1 MAPTAEPLADIL
13 AHIASLPPGNLG
25 EYSIIKDI
33 GEGTFGKVKLAVHT
47 LTQAKVALK
56 FISKERINALN
67 MRTRV
72 GREVSYLR
80 LLRHPHIIKLQVPG
94 RSHMSTLTLTYVR
107 SYEIITTPTDIV
119 MVIEYAE
126 GELFNFIVENGR
138 MSEAAA
144 RQFFQQMMCA
154 IDYSHRLK
162 VVHRDLKPENVL
174 LDGQNNVK
182 IADFGLS
189 NVMTDGDFLKTSC
202 GSPNYAAPEVIGGK
216 LYAGPEI
223 DVWSC
228 GVILYVMLCGR
239 LPFEDDHV
247 PALFR
252 KITGR
257 ALYLPVAYRI
267 LTAIYPAIF
276 CFEHSGAIAPSPQRA
291 CIMYQ
296 ATFLRLTVPEIL
308 TVPWVASGMPRYLQP
323 KRPVTPGMGTLHP
336 AYPHHPSVMGRGA
349 SGSTNGSTY
358 PSNGTTP
365 AVSSSGSEHSS
376 RNGATPASSVVTP
389 ASEHPQVNSHM
400 LGTLASLVNGNSNGN
415 GNGAIAGTGSDQGTP
430 LASLSSLRF
439 IKGLGRINETIVCEL
454 AERCNV
460 SPEEIKLALVREE
473 DNAVKVAYMLAKD
486 STRVGLCLD
495 DDDDA
500 DSPRHPTQES
510 EIFWSPHYRPSQA
523 PTPVTPATPATPVT
537 PQPANGSHPLSPQ
550 QAGMRPITDY
560 DYDDDAD
567 EFDTDEDEFDEEEW
581 QNQNASHFTVLDTSL
596 PPGHDARAATNGTLP
611 QVPYHRE
618 RGHRHHRTHTNGQKT
633 KSPRWHFGIRS
644 RSPPMEVMLEI
655 YQTLKT
661 LGMEWREKPGLNI
674 IGRPED
680 EGAPGKD
687 GKDIYYVETRCR
699 IRDVVVRMDLQLY
712 QVDPLN
718 YLVDFRNLGCHH
730 ASTDPNAPSKFTDAA
745 WPGTDSNSSAPR
757 SPTLTE
763 GAVLRA
769 DVCSP
774 FLFLEC
780 ACRLIVEL
788 AAG

>member
-1 MAPTAEPLADIL
+1 MAPTAEPHADVI
-13 AHIASLPPGNLG
+13 AHIASLPQGNLG

-47 LTQAKVALK
+47 LTQTKVALK

-80 LLRHPHIIKLQVPG
+80 LLRHPHIIKL
-94 RSHMSTLTLTYVR
+94 
-107 SYEIITTPTDIV
+107 YEIITTPTDIV

-126 GELFNFIVENGR
+126 GELFNFIVDNGR

-144 RQFFQQMMCA
+144 RRFFQQMMYA
-154 IDYSHRLK
+154 VDYSHRLK

-174 LDGQNNVK
+174 LDAQNNVK

-239 LPFEDDHV
+239 LPFEDEHV

-252 KITGR
+252 KITEGIYH
-257 ALYLPVAYRI
+257 LPNYLSRDAQELIRGMLAVDPVK
-267 LTAIYPAIF
+267 
-276 CFEHSGAIAPSPQRA
+276 
-291 CIMYQ
+291 
-296 ATFLRLTVPEIL
+296 RLTVPEIL
-308 TVPWVASGMPRYLQP
+308 TTPWVTTGMPRYLQP
-323 KRPVTPGMGTLHP
+323 KRPVTPGMVARPRQMGARFLPTGLLRPCQALEVSIRRGMGTEVESPPL
-336 AYPHHPSVMGRGA
+336 R
-349 SGSTNGSTY
+349 
-358 PSNGTTP
+358 
-365 AVSSSGSEHSS
+365 
-376 RNGATPASSVVTP
+376 
-389 ASEHPQVNSHM
+389 
-400 LGTLASLVNGNSNGN
+400 
-415 GNGAIAGTGSDQGTP
+415 TGSDQDTP
-430 LASLSSLRF
+430 LAGLASLRF
-439 IKGLGRINETIVCEL
+439 IKGLGRIKEDIVAEL
-454 AERCNV
+454 AARCDV
-460 SPEEIKLALVREE
+460 SPEEIKMALLRDD

-486 STRVGLCLD
+486 RSRVGLCLD
-495 DDDDA
+495 DDDEG
-500 DSPRHPTQES
+500 DSPGSHPTQES
-510 EIFWSPHYRPSQA
+510 EIFWSTNYRPSQA
-523 PTPVTPATPATPVT
+523 PTPVTPATPATPATPVT
-537 PQPANGSHPLSPQ
+537 PQPTNGSRPLSPQ
-550 QAGMRPITDY
+550 QAGMRPISDY
-560 DYDDDAD
+560 DFEDDAD
-567 EFDTDEDEFDEEEW
+567 EFDTDEEDFDEEEW

-596 PPGHDARAATNGTLP
+596 PPGHDARAATNGAQP
-611 QVPYHRE
+611 HPSYHRE
-618 RGHRHHRTHTNGQKT
+618 RGHRHHRTQTSGQKS

-674 IGRPED
+674 IGRPGD

-730 ASTDPNAPSKFTDAA
+730 ASTDPNAPSKFTDVS
-745 WPGTDSNSSAPR
+745 WPGTDSNSSGPR

-774 FLFLEC
+774 FFFLEC

>member
-1 MAPTAEPLADIL
+1 MAPIAEPHADVM

-80 LLRHPHIIKLQVPG
+80 LLRHPHIIKL
-94 RSHMSTLTLTYVR
+94 
-107 SYEIITTPTDIV
+107 YEIITTPTDIV

-138 MSEAAA
+138 MSEVAA

-239 LPFEDDHV
+239 LPFEDEHV

-252 KITGR
+252 KITEGMYHVPN
-257 ALYLPVAYRI
+257 YLSREAQELIRGMLAVDPVK
-267 LTAIYPAIF
+267 
-276 CFEHSGAIAPSPQRA
+276 
-291 CIMYQ
+291 
-296 ATFLRLTVPEIL
+296 RLTVPEIL
-308 TVPWVASGMPRYLQP
+308 TVPWVAGGMPRYLQP

-336 AYPHHPSVMGRGA
+336 AYPHHPGIIGRGA

-389 ASEHPQVNSHM
+389 VSEHSQVNPHR
-400 LGTLASLVNGNSNGN
+400 LETLESLVNGNSNGN
-415 GNGAIAGTGSDQGTP
+415 GNGNGAMVGTGSDQDTP
-430 LASLSSLRF
+430 LAGLSSLRF
-439 IKGLGRINETIVCEL
+439 IKGLGRINEAIVCEL

-460 SPEEIKLALVREE
+460 SSEEIKLALLREE

-486 STRVGLCLD
+486 SARVGLCLD
-495 DDDDA
+495 DDDEA
-500 DSPRHPTQES
+500 DSPRHPSQES
-510 EIFWSPHYRPSQA
+510 EIFWSPNYKPSQA
-523 PTPVTPATPATPVT
+523 PTPATPATPATPVT
-537 PQPANGSHPLSPQ
+537 PQPANGSRPLSPQ
-550 QAGMRPITDY
+550 QAGMPPITDY
-560 DYDDDAD
+560 DYDDDVEAY
-567 EFDTDEDEFDEEEW
+567 TDEEEFDEEEW

-596 PPGHDARAATNGTLP
+596 PPPPDARTATNGTRP
-611 QVPYHRE
+611 HMPHNRE
-618 RGHRHHRTHTNGQKT
+618 RRHSRHPTHTNGQKS

-730 ASTDPNAPSKFTDAA
+730 ASTDPNAPSKFTDAS
-745 WPGTDSNSSAPR
+745 WPGSDSNSSAPR

>member
-1 MAPTAEPLADIL
+1 MAPTAEPHADVI
-13 AHIASLPPGNLG
+13 AHIASLPQEIWANIPLSRILEKARSERSN
-25 EYSIIKDI
+25 
-33 GEGTFGKVKLAVHT
+33 
-47 LTQAKVALK
+47 AKVALK

-80 LLRHPHIIKLQVPG
+80 LLRHPHIIKLQVPAYFT
-94 RSHMSTLTLTYVR
+94 SFTPNSDQLYVSR
-107 SYEIITTPTDIV
+107 YEIITTLTDIV

-126 GELFNFIVENGR
+126 GELFNYIVENGR
-138 MSEAAA
+138 MSESTA
-144 RQFFQQMMCA
+144 RRFFQQMMCA

-162 VVHRDLKPENVL
+162 VVHVHLLIILWPHSDLKPENVL

-239 LPFEDDHV
+239 LPFEDEHV

-252 KITGR
+252 KITEG
-257 ALYLPVAYRI
+257 LYHLPNYLSREAQDLIRGMLAVD
-267 LTAIYPAIF
+267 PVK
-276 CFEHSGAIAPSPQRA
+276 
-291 CIMYQ
+291 
-296 ATFLRLTVPEIL
+296 RLTVPEIL
-308 TVPWVASGMPRYLQP
+308 AVPWVAVNMPYYLQP

-336 AYPHHPSVMGRGA
+336 AYPHHPGVIGRGA
-349 SGSTNGSTY
+349 NGSTNGSTF

-376 RNGATPASSVVTP
+376 RNGGAVTPASSIVTP
-389 ASEHPQVNSHM
+389 VSEHPQVNPHM

-415 GNGAIAGTGSDQGTP
+415 GNGVIAGSRSDQDTP
-430 LASLSSLRF
+430 LAGLSSLRH
-439 IKGLGRINETIVCEL
+439 IKGLGKINESIVSEL
-454 AERCNV
+454 AERCHV
-460 SPEEIKLALVREE
+460 QVEEIKMALLREE
-473 DNAVKVAYMLAKD
+473 DNAVKVAYMLAKRQYQD
-486 STRVGLCLD
+486 GMETLLGGIH
-495 DDDDA
+495 
-500 DSPRHPTQES
+500 PRKVKSFGAQTTNL
-510 EIFWSPHYRPSQA
+510 
-523 PTPVTPATPATPVT
+523 PTPATPATPATPVT
-537 PQPANGSHPLSPQ
+537 PQPMNGSRPLSPQ
-550 QAGMRPITDY
+550 QAGMRPIADY

-567 EFDTDEDEFDEEEW
+567 EFDTDEEDFDEEEW

-596 PPGHDARAATNGTLP
+596 PPGHDARAAAATANGAQP
-611 QVPYHRE
+611 QLSYHRE
-618 RGHRHHRTHTNGQKT
+618 RGHRHRTHTSGQKS

-661 LGMEWREKPGLNI
+661 LGMEWREKPGLSI

-680 EGAPGKD
+680 EGCPGKD

-712 QVDPLN
+712 QVDSLN

-730 ASTDPNAPSKFTDAA
+730 ASTDPNAPSKFTDAS
-745 WPGTDSNSSAPR
+745 WPGSDSNSSAPR

>member
-1 MAPTAEPLADIL
+1 MAPTAEPHADVL

-80 LLRHPHIIKLQVPG
+80 LLRHPHVIKL
-94 RSHMSTLTLTYVR
+94 
-107 SYEIITTPTDIV
+107 YEIIVTLTDIV

-126 GELFNFIVENGR
+126 GELFNYIVENGR
-138 MSEAAA
+138 MPESAA
-144 RQFFQQMMCA
+144 RRFFQQMMCA

-239 LPFEDDHV
+239 LPFEDEHV

-252 KITGR
+252 KITEGIYH
-257 ALYLPVAYRI
+257 LPNYLSREAQELIRGMLAVDPVK
-267 LTAIYPAIF
+267 
-276 CFEHSGAIAPSPQRA
+276 
-291 CIMYQ
+291 
-296 ATFLRLTVPEIL
+296 RLTVPEIL
-308 TVPWVASGMPRYLQP
+308 AVPWVAVNMPHYLQP

-336 AYPHHPSVMGRGA
+336 AYPHHPGIIGRGVG
-349 SGSTNGSTY
+349 GSTNGSTF

-376 RNGATPASSVVTP
+376 RNGGIVTPASSVVTP
-389 ASEHPQVNSHM
+389 VTERPQVNTHM

-415 GNGAIAGTGSDQGTP
+415 GNGVIAGGGSDQGTP
-430 LASLSSLRF
+430 MASLSSLRH
-439 IKGLGRINETIVCEL
+439 IKGLGKIEESIVLEL
-454 AERCNV
+454 AERCHV
-460 SPEEIKLALVREE
+460 SVEEIKLALLRAD

-486 STRVGLCLD
+486 SARTGLCLD
-495 DDDDA
+495 DDDEG
-500 DSPRHPTQES
+500 DSPRGHPSQES
-510 EIFWSPHYRPSQA
+510 EIFWSPNYKPSQA
-523 PTPVTPATPATPVT
+523 PTPATPATPTTPVT
-537 PQPANGSHPLSPQ
+537 PQPTNGLHPLSPQ
-550 QAGMRPITDY
+550 QAGMRPIADY

-567 EFDTDEDEFDEEEW
+567 EFDTDEEDFDEEEW
-581 QNQNASHFTVLDTSL
+581 QNQNASHFAVLDTSL
-596 PPGHDARAATNGTLP
+596 PPAHDTRTATNGTQP
-611 QVPYHRE
+611 HHSYHRE
-618 RGHRHHRTHTNGQKT
+618 RGHRHRTHTNGQKS

-674 IGRPED
+674 VGRPED
-680 EGAPGKD
+680 EGCPGKD

-730 ASTDPNAPSKFTDAA
+730 ASTDPNAPSKFTDAS
-745 WPGTDSNSSAPR
+745 WPGNDSNSSAPR